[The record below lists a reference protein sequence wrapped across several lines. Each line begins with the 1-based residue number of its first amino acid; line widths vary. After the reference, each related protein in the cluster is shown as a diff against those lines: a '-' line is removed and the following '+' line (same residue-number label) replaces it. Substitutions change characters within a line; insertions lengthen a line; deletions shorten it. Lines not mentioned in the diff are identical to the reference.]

1 MNRRRYLSLFGA
13 ASLSTVA
20 GCLGDD
26 DEDDEPENDD
36 GPADEND
43 HDSPNEQVTGQLETR
58 SIDALDPILT
68 QSEKSGLSDIFEI
81 EERDVNLISLSNM
94 SAPTAPENI
103 HIFADIQGE
112 HSGSILRAKRVTPY
126 ANPIR
131 MSSGSFQ
138 VEVSDN
144 IDSYDLDVYSLSGIF
159 EKQGAPPFE
168 ATGMGATIL
177 PPVATNETLI
187 WKIEHEGSIEISGA
201 SRDFNRGSVNYS
213 LYDNSEAGSEEF
225 VDNVPSTAA
234 NHLFIR
240 TTSAW
245 ELEVEVA

>member
-1 MNRRRYLSLFGA
+1 MDRREYLALLGAGSLA
-13 ASLSTVA
+13 TVA

-26 DEDDEPENDD
+26 DEDDSQ
-36 GPADEND
+36 A
-43 HDSPNEQVTGQLETR
+43 EQVTGQLETR
-58 SIDALDPILT
+58 SIDALDPMLT

-81 EERDVNLISLSNM
+81 EERGVNLISLSNM
-94 SAPTAPENI
+94 SAEELHNSIP
-103 HIFADIQGE
+103 IFASIQGE
-112 HSGSILRAKRVTPY
+112 HSGSILRGEGITPY
-126 ANPIR
+126 ANQIR

-138 VEVSDN
+138 VEVLN
-144 IDSYDLDVYSLSGIF
+144 IDSYDLGVYSLSGIF

-168 ATGMGATIL
+168 AAGMGATIL

-201 SRDFNRGSVNYS
+201 SRDFNRGTVNYS